1 MPLKDITTID
11 IEEWAI
17 DILTEYHMTAKTFN
31 THKIVV
37 MNALVYAKKKGYIN
51 ENPWVKEELDYKRLL
66 SSPRRKPS
74 SDMVFYPDEIE
85 ALSVEFE
92 RGYKANGNTA
102 CIG

>member
-37 MNALVYAKKKGYIN
+37 MNALVYAHDFTTFIN
-51 ENPWVKEELDYKRLL
+51 ASTVAELTVLKL
-66 SSPRRKPS
+66 S
-74 SDMVFYPDEIE
+74 
-85 ALSVEFE
+85 
-92 RGYKANGNTA
+92 
-102 CIG
+102 